1 MRTRKGHRTPA
12 ENLMTRA
19 PSPDDVPGSR
29 ADYLLV
35 IAAGVIFGTSFP
47 AIKLAVGASG
57 DVDPLLLTFL
67 RLSIGAGSGLLFL
80 LLRRRFTL
88 SVFRNPYVWLLG
100 ALNTIGFDLQHLGQ
114 VYTTASKT
122 ALLVDVNV
130 VFIAIFMVAV
140 YRERMTWRKALGIA
154 LGLGGVAVLTTR
166 LDPTFLQ
173 QGEFVGDLLVFLAGV
188 VWAVF
193 VLDFKEM
200 IDRGGDYLALS
211 VGALTTTF
219 LFSAIALPWARLSAP
234 ITGIGWVGI
243 AWLGLVTTFPPIAI
257 WARSIRVI
265 SPTVAAILLLI
276 EVAVAGALSILF
288 FGEPFGVLFAVGGL
302 LVLAGTVVASLG
314 DRAPRRTEASGPG
327 NSA

>member
-1 MRTRKGHRTPA
+1 
-12 ENLMTRA
+12 MTRA

-265 SPTVAAILLLI
+265 SPTVAAILLLT
-276 EVAVAGALSILF
+276 EVAVAAALSILF

>member
-1 MRTRKGHRTPA
+1 
-12 ENLMTRA
+12 MTRA

-265 SPTVAAILLLI
+265 SPTVAAILLLT
-276 EVAVAGALSILF
+276 EVAIAAALSILF